1 MFKKLM
7 TCFTAAALLA
17 GCAVPRG
24 EATRSA
30 IDEALNEGSLPA
42 TAPADVQAAL
52 LPEVGVDLPDA
63 AAADERFD
71 VNTDSTPA
79 KAFFMA
85 LVEGTPYNMVVHPD
99 VTGRI
104 SLSMKGVTV
113 SEVLSVINDVYGY
126 AYRETPTGFVVMPAT
141 LQTRIFEVD
150 YLNLR
155 RSGISRMTV
164 SSGQVTGG
172 GSGGG
177 GNSAGGAGGG
187 AGAGGAQS
195 GQQGSQPSQGRQGGG
210 AGQVAGSGIETNYEA
225 DFWTEMQETLE
236 EIIGEEAGQQV
247 VVNAQS
253 GVVVVRA
260 MPEKLRRIEE
270 YLETVES
277 IAQRQVIIEAK
288 IIEVQLSDGY
298 QSGINWVAV
307 AENSEGETFTFGQR
321 TPPTGFGGDFDD
333 LGGTPITIEPGTVTT
348 GFTSTTLGGAFAMA
362 FDIGDFNSFIE
373 LLSAQGETRVLS
385 SPRVS
390 TLNNQKAVIKAGSD
404 EFFVTNVSSNTVTG
418 TASSTSLDVELTRF
432 FSGIA
437 LDVTPQIAADGRI
450 ILHIHPTVS
459 EVTDQQKVIT
469 VSGQSDTLPLA
480 FSQIR
485 EADSIV
491 KAESGQIVV
500 IGGLMRNTSKTDV
513 FGMPVLRSI
522 PGIGRLFRSERQIET
537 KTELVILLKPIVA
550 DNDQVWA
557 SQTSESLQRIRDLT
571 R

>member
-1 MFKKLM
+1 
-7 TCFTAAALLA
+7 
-17 GCAVPRG
+17 
-24 EATRSA
+24 
-30 IDEALNEGSLPA
+30 
-42 TAPADVQAAL
+42 
-52 LPEVGVDLPDA
+52 
-63 AAADERFD
+63 
-71 VNTDSTPA
+71 
-79 KAFFMA
+79 MA
-85 LVEGTPYNMVVHPD
+85 LVEGTPYNMVVHPK

-104 SLSMKGVTV
+104 SLSMKSVTV

-141 LQTRIFEVD
+141 LQSRIFEVD

-155 RSGISRMTV
+155 RAGISRMTV

-172 GSGGG
+172 AGGGG
-177 GNSAGGAGGG
+177 GNRAGGSSGGASGGG
-187 AGAGGAQS
+187 AQP
-195 GQQGSQPSQGRQGGG
+195 GQQGSQPSQGRQQGG

-225 DFWTEMQETLE
+225 DFWTELQETLE
-236 EIIGEEAGQQV
+236 EIIGEEEGQQV

-253 GVVVVRA
+253 GVVVARA

-270 YLETVES
+270 YLDIVQS

-288 IIEVQLSDGY
+288 IIEVQLNDGY
-298 QSGINWVAV
+298 QAGINWVAV
-307 AENSEGETFTFGQR
+307 AQNSSGDTFTFGQR

-333 LGGTPITIEPGTVTT
+333 LGGAPIVVEPGTVYS
-348 GFTSTTLGGAFAMA
+348 GFEATALGGAFAMA

-404 EFFVTNVSSNTVTG
+404 EFFVTNVSSSTVTG

-469 VSGQSDTLPLA
+469 VSGNTDTLPLA
-480 FSQIR
+480 FSEIR

-491 KAESGQIVV
+491 KAESGQIIV
-500 IGGLMRNTSKTDV
+500 IGGLMRSTSKTDV

-550 DNDQVWA
+550 DDDHVWTA
-557 SQTSESLQRIRDLT
+557 LTDESLQNIRNLK